1 MTDKLT
7 VRLPPQSE
15 WYTHVFRDTK
25 TGVNHA
31 VITVKRHFKRKP
43 RSRVVCGPLVSA
55 MQRRVS
61 SGTIISAVTCRK
73 CLSIHDALEQLL
85 EDE

>member
-15 WYTHVFRDTK
+15 WYTHVFRDPETK
-25 TGVNHA
+25 VNHA

-43 RSRVVCGPLVSA
+43 QSRVVCGPLVSS

-61 SGTIISAVTCRK
+61 SGTIISAVTCEK
-73 CLSIHDALEQLL
+73 CLNVHHALEQIL